1 MTGRVHTFGLR
12 EGGAGRCVGRCDRR
26 SLLKL
31 EAVVCVRPPPVE
43 QGQDA
48 GQPSLGG
55 AGPERS
61 ATANREKWMAII
73 MSGARERA
81 TS

>member
-1 MTGRVHTFGLR
+1 MSGR
-12 EGGAGRCVGRCDRR
+12 
-26 SLLKL
+26 
-31 EAVVCVRPPPVE
+31 PPVE

-73 MSGARERA
+73 LSGARERA